1 MAQPPL
7 LPPHIEGTVEAL
19 VQLHA
24 EHHQRATRL
33 QRWVDRLTAR
43 AGRPRSFVLITAV
56 VVAWTALNFG
66 FILAGAE
73 PLDEPPFFWLQ
84 GAIALAALYMT
95 VLVLTTQRH
104 EDELATR
111 REQLTLQLA
120 ILSEQKAA
128 KIISLIEE
136 LRQDHPGI
144 RNRSDHE
151 ATAMSTAADP
161 HSVLEVIRDRHEALD
176 VEEAAAQVK
185 PDLTS
190 NAPTR

>member
-1 MAQPPL
+1 MAEPPL
-7 LPPHIEGTVEAL
+7 LPAHIEDTVQAL

-24 EHHQRATRL
+24 EHQKRATRF

-43 AGRPRSFVLITAV
+43 AGRPRSLVLVTVV
-56 VVAWTALNFG
+56 VVAWAAVNLG
-66 FILAGAE
+66 LILTGRK
-73 PLDEPPFFWLQ
+73 PLDEPPFFWMQ
-84 GAIALAALYMT
+84 GVVALAALYMT
-95 VLVLTTQRH
+95 ILVLTTQRR

-136 LRQDHPGI
+136 LRQDHPDI
-144 RNRSDHE
+144 RDRRDHV
-151 ATAMSTAADP
+151 AAAMSAAADP
-161 HSVLEVIRDRHEALD
+161 QSVLDAIRDRHEAIDAEDALFQA
-176 VEEAAAQVK
+176 E

-190 NAPTR
+190 KARG

>member
-1 MAQPPL
+1 MAEPPL
-7 LPPHIEGTVEAL
+7 LPAHIEDTVQAL

-24 EHHQRATRL
+24 EHHKRATRF

-43 AGRPRSFVLITAV
+43 AGRPRSLVLVTV
-56 VVAWTALNFG
+56 VVVTWAALNVG
-66 FILAGAE
+66 LILAGGK
-73 PLDEPPFFWLQ
+73 PLDEPPFFWMQ
-84 GAIALAALYMT
+84 GIVALAALYMT
-95 VLVLTTQRH
+95 VLVLTTQRR

-128 KIISLIEE
+128 KIISLLEE

-144 RNRSDHE
+144 RDRRDPV
-151 ATAMSTAADP
+151 AAAMSTAADP
-161 HSVLEVIRDRHEALD
+161 QSVLDAIRDRHEALD
-176 VEEAAAQVK
+176 VKDAPALVE

-190 NAPTR
+190 KARA

>member
-1 MAQPPL
+1 MTNGDSALPAHVEDSVAAVAKVHAAHYESASPL
-7 LPPHIEGTVEAL
+7 
-19 VQLHA
+19 
-24 EHHQRATRL
+24 QRAFAST
-33 QRWVDRLTAR
+33 TAII
-43 AGRPRSFVLITAV
+43 GRPGSV
-56 VVAWTALNFG
+56 VVLT
-66 FILAGAE
+66 LAVIMWITVNATMLASGRT
-73 PLDEPPFFWLQ
+73 PFDEPPFPYLS
-84 GAIALAALYMT
+84 GLVALAALYVT
-95 VLVLTTQRH
+95 LLILITQRH
-104 EDELATR
+104 DDELATR

-144 RNRSDHE
+144 RNRSDYE

-161 HSVLEVIRDRHEALD
+161 HSVLEVIRDRHEA

-190 NAPTR
+190 NAPT

>member
-1 MAQPPL
+1 M
-7 LPPHIEGTVEAL
+7 
-19 VQLHA
+19 
-24 EHHQRATRL
+24 
-33 QRWVDRLTAR
+33 
-43 AGRPRSFVLITAV
+43 GRPLDGPGGSSAILSADHRRGRRMGGSELWLHPRRHQTSRRASIFLDARRYNASRPLHDRS
-56 VVAWTALNFG
+56 
-66 FILAGAE
+66 
-73 PLDEPPFFWLQ
+73 
-84 GAIALAALYMT
+84 
-95 VLVLTTQRH
+95 VLTTQRR

-136 LRQDHPGI
+136 LREDHPGI
-144 RNRSDHE
+144 RDRSDHE

-190 NAPTR
+190 TART